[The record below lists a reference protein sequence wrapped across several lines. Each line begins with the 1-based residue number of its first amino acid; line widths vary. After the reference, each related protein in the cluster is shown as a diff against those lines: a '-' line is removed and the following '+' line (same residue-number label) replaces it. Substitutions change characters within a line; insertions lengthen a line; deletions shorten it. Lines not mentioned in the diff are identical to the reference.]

1 MQQVP
6 AFSRLQTV
14 PAVLA
19 PAGTPKLW
27 IPNLW
32 RDLIYKEAEENL
44 RLAKATDAQIFT
56 AAHQ

>member
-19 PAGTPKLW
+19 PARTPKFW
-27 IPNLW
+27 ILNLW
-32 RDLIYKEAEENL
+32 RDLIYKESEENL
-44 RLAKATDAQIFT
+44 RVAKATDAQILP